1 MRSAG
6 SCRVATVGTPPRG
19 RSGRP
24 RPCWAPGGALAP
36 RCRPP
41 QRACILTR
49 PARARRFVVEN
60 SLRIF
65 VGAAILYF
73 VSGSVDINEVHAED
87 DQEARDDTL
96 ERQVNEAL
104 LRMQVKQQA
113 ALEKALSRFD
123 QLEEQLTSIRAELA
137 EEKARR

>member
-1 MRSAG
+1 M
-6 SCRVATVGTPPRG
+6 
-19 RSGRP
+19 
-24 RPCWAPGGALAP
+24 
-36 RCRPP
+36 
-41 QRACILTR
+41 
-49 PARARRFVVEN
+49 VEN

-137 EEKARR
+137 EEKARRGSRR